1 MSLREG
7 VDRRRG
13 VDRTGGSRAT
23 RGTRGA
29 PILRGNDE
37 GALGKAQKRGAW
49 GEIPFSLSPWP
60 TRSSA
65 GGARHPISPLRYH
78 FLLPLLLVPHHT
90 LSSSLLLCSSPPLL
104 YISLLSLR
112 ENSFFVPP
120 PFLFLPLRKII
131 STRAWAA
138 GASFWPLPT
147 AWGLP
152 ASAGSEDLRFACF
165 LQGACCLS
173 LLS

>member
-65 GGARHPISPLRYH
+65 GGARHPISPYATTSSYH
-78 FLLPLLLVPHHT
+78 YYLYRTTPFLPLFCCAPLLLCCTSLSYLSEKIP
-90 LSSSLLLCSSPPLL
+90 SSSRRLFSFSP
-104 YISLLSLR
+104 
-112 ENSFFVPP
+112 
-120 PFLFLPLRKII
+120 
-131 STRAWAA
+131 
-138 GASFWPLPT
+138 
-147 AWGLP
+147 
-152 ASAGSEDLRFACF
+152 
-165 LQGACCLS
+165 
-173 LLS
+173 